1 MGGLQVLVDRKTWMD
16 VPPVPGAFIINIG
29 DLLQLVSNDQFRSV
43 EHRVLANKSK
53 DTARVSV
60 ASFFNTDMER
70 STRLYGPIT
79 DGHNPPI
86 YRSVTAR
93 DFIATFN
100 RVGLDGRSLDHY
112 RLEQDTPT
120 PAVEACE

>member
-1 MGGLQVLVDRKTWMD
+1 MCV
-16 VPPVPGAFIINIG
+16 
-29 DLLQLVSNDQFRSV
+29 QLVSNDQFRSV

-60 ASFFNTDMER
+60 ASFFNTDMKR

-79 DGHNPPI
+79 YEHNPAI
-86 YRSVTAR
+86 YRSVTAQE
-93 DFIATFN
+93 FIATFN

-112 RLEQDTPT
+112 RLGQQTPT
-120 PAVEACE
+120 PAV